1 MTMKQVLET
10 AQLLDRADA
19 SGALVARV
27 LEGRGLVD
35 VTVARAASP
44 KGGTDY
50 IKVVVPGSGTGRTL
64 GIIGRLGGIGARP
77 ARLGL
82 VSDADGAIVAI
93 ATALKLADMRSVGD
107 ELAGPVIITT
117 NICPDAPT
125 RPYSP
130 VPRMSSPLDTA
141 TKNRHEVDAR
151 MEAIV
156 SVDATKGNDI
166 FNIPGIAITP
176 TVKEG
181 WVLRVSPAVA
191 ALLSHVTGSLPA
203 VLPITTQDIT
213 AQENGVY
220 HINSIVQPAIATT
233 APVIGLAL
241 TTATAVPGSATGAN
255 RLTDLE
261 AAARFCIELAKEFT
275 AGALELFD
283 AAEWSRLV
291 TLYGRLDRFQ
301 DEIAK
306 EGAAGQAVVR
316 A

>member
-1 MTMKQVLET
+1 MALKQTLE
-10 AQLLDRADA
+10 AAELLDRPDAD
-19 SGALVARV
+19 GALVARV
-27 LEGRGLVD
+27 LRDRGLTD
-35 VTVARAASP
+35 VTVARADGA

-50 IKVVVPGSGTGRTL
+50 LKVIVPGTANGRTL

-93 ATALKLADMRSVGD
+93 AAALKLADMKRVSD
-107 ELAGPVIITT
+107 DLAGPVIITT

-130 VPRMSSPLDTA
+130 VPRMSSPLDTT
-141 TKNRHEVDAR
+141 TKNRHEVDPR

-166 FNIPGIAITP
+166 LNIQGIAITP

-181 WVLRVSPAVA
+181 WVLRVSPAIA
-191 ALLSHVTGSLPA
+191 ALLSQVTGSLPS

-220 HINSIVQPAIATT
+220 HINSIVQPAIATV

-241 TTATAVPGSATGAN
+241 TTVTAVPGSATGAN

-261 AAARFCIELAKEFT
+261 AAARFCVELAKEFT
-275 AGALELFD
+275 SGALEFFD
-283 AAEWSRLV
+283 HAEWSKLV
-291 TLYGRLDRFQ
+291 ALYGPLSRFQ
-301 DEIAK
+301 DVVGQDRDA
-306 EGAAGQAVVR
+306 GLAAVR
-316 A
+316 G